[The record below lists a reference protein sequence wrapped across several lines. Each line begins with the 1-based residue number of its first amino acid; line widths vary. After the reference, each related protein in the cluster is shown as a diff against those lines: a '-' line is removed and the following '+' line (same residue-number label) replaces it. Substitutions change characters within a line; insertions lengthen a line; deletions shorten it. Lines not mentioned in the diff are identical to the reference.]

1 MMELWLAEKKL
12 FRGSE
17 EGVSFYLFRIWIC
30 SSFEHTEGEIS
41 DLLGLLPKLI

>member
-30 SSFEHTEGEIS
+30 SSFEHTEGGN
-41 DLLGLLPKLI
+41 LGSSWPFA